1 MRFGEGCTNPDF
13 LDLTVTMVGRWDPPG
28 EILDETSE
36 QNVLE
41 TVTTKRH
48 RVVHTAYLEQVTE
61 HLMSVYR
68 IHPRG
73 TKWP

>member
-1 MRFGEGCTNPDF
+1 MRFGEGYTSPNF
-13 LDLTVTMVGRWDPPG
+13 LDLTVSMVERWYPPS

-48 RVVHTAYLEQVTE
+48 RVVHMAYLEQVTE
-61 HLMSVYR
+61 HLKSVYR
-68 IHPRG
+68 VRFHGI
-73 TKWP
+73 KWP